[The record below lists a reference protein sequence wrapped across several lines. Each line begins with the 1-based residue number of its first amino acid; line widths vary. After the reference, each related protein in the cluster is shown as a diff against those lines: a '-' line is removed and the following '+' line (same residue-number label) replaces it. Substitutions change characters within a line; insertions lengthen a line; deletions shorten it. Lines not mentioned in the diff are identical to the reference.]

1 MTPARRDIN
10 LDPPPRLPFSH
21 AVRTGNLIFLSGTIA
36 VDGEGG
42 LVGRGDVRAQTRW
55 ILERMRAV
63 LQASGS
69 SLDDVVASTVYLTSA
84 GDFGAMNEAYRPF
97 WSRHPPTRTTV
108 ITRLV
113 VPDALVEIGLVAVP
127 AGAGREVI
135 QPAHWA
141 PAPNPYSFAIRTED
155 VVFLAGL
162 VPRRPADGSL
172 VEGDASVQ
180 TRALLDNAADLLAS
194 AGLTFEH
201 VVAARVYLTEA
212 RSFAGMNAVYAEAFA
227 GGFPARATVQ
237 AGLPGRDIQVEMTFT
252 ASVAP
257 RTLVGTP
264 PAGVPITPAVRAGGR
279 LYLSGALGNT
289 PETAGDVA
297 AQTRETLARL
307 RKTLE
312 LAGASPRDVVDATVY
327 LTDPAGFSA
336 MNDAYRAFFDGAH
349 PARAT
354 VVTPLVAPDGL
365 VEIVMTA
372 VPPTP
377 A

>member
-1 MTPARRDIN
+1 MTSARRDIN

-21 AVRTGNLIFLSGTIA
+21 AVRAGGLIFLSGTIA
-36 VDGEGG
+36 VDGTGAI
-42 LVGRGDVRAQTRW
+42 VGRGDVGAQTRW

-63 LQASGS
+63 LEAAGS
-69 SLDDVVASTVYLTSA
+69 SLDGVVSSTVYLTSA
-84 GDFGAMNEAYRPF
+84 ADFGPMNDAYRPF

-127 AGAGREVI
+127 SAAGREVI
-135 QPAHWA
+135 HPARWA
-141 PAPNPYSFAIRTED
+141 PSPNPYSYAIRTED

-172 VEGDASVQ
+172 VEGDVSVQ
-180 TRALLDNAADLLAS
+180 TRALLDNAADLLAA

-201 VVAARVYLTEA
+201 VVSARVYLTDA
-212 RSFAGMNAVYAEAFA
+212 RSFGGMNSVYAEAFA
-227 GGFPARATVQ
+227 RGFPARATVQ
-237 AGLPGRDIQVEMTFT
+237 AGLPGSGIQVEMTFT
-252 ASVAP
+252 ASVPP
-257 RTLVGTP
+257 RTVVGAP
-264 PAGVPITPAVRAGGR
+264 PAGVPISPAVRAGGR

-297 AQTRETLARL
+297 AQTRETLERL
-307 RKTLE
+307 RKTLA

-327 LTDPAGFSA
+327 LTDAAGFSA
-336 MNDAYRAFFDGAH
+336 MNEAYRAFFEGAR

-365 VEIVMTA
+365 VEILMTA
-372 VPPTP
+372 VPSAP